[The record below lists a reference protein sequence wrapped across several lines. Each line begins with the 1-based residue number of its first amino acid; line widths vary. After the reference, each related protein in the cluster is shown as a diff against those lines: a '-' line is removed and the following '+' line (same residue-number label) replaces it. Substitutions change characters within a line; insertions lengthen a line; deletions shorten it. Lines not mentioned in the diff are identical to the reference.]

1 VQLHSPSIGAFLK
14 EHRRLVPREAT
25 ALGPYPR
32 LPIRRGKFVT
42 QEEIAEAIGV
52 SRVWYAMLESG
63 AALRAS
69 RKLLARL
76 ASALSLSDEVREMLF
91 KLAPPDLSVSGSSLV
106 TMKDLSSSIAPLRTT
121 AQRVWSATSEFEVLV
136 AIVEGV
142 VGLFADADFVGV
154 FTRVKP
160 GQWDYPVIIGA
171 DHWQGRLTE
180 LRDELYDGLRPDQID
195 ESMLYGVLTEPG
207 QVGTRHELHRNVT
220 VKPRIERAFRSVGFE
235 SADFLK
241 AQVQSREG
249 FGATIFANYVAGDK
263 DFSELDRSLLGTLA
277 DLASVALTR
286 RVP

>member
-1 VQLHSPSIGAFLK
+1 MELLWPSVGAFLK
-14 EHRRLVPREAT
+14 EHRRLLPREAT

-76 ASALSLSDEVREMLF
+76 ASALSLSDEGREMLF
-91 KLAPPDLSVSGSSLV
+91 QLALPDLSVSGSSLG
-106 TMKDLSSSIAPLRTT
+106 TLKDLSSSIAPLRKT
-121 AQRVWSATSEFEVLV
+121 AHHVWSATSEFEVLV

-142 VGLFADADFVGV
+142 GALFADADFVGA

-171 DHWQGRLTE
+171 GQWQGRLTD
-180 LRDELYDGLRPDQID
+180 LRDELYDGLRPAQID
-195 ESMLYGVLTEPG
+195 ESMLHGVLTEPG
-207 QVGTRHELHRNVT
+207 QVGTRHELHRNLT
-220 VKPRIERAFRSVGFE
+220 VKPRIDRAFRSVGFE

-241 AQVQSREG
+241 AHVKSREG

-263 DFSELDRSLLGTLA
+263 AFSELDRSLLGALA
-277 DLASVALTR
+277 DLGSVALTR